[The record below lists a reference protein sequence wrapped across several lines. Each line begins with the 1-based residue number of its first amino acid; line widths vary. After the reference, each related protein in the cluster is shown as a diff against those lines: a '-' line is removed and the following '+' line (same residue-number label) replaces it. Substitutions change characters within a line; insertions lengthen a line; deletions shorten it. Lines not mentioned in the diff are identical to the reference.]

1 MIYDIDRY
9 IYIYMYMIY
18 VYVFICASAYIFYVL
33 CTFCCLLLSPL
44 RSLILRNA
52 SRKPLWRLAAKSFGN
67 HFVLHLAQAEKV
79 LWGTTKSRWFEA
91 PLTFYTHNPVSGLR
105 DLGIQH
111 DSTIFCTTLM
121 KKKTFQPNKRW
132 LCKKVITEKTRGFFP
147 PGKPPKPP
155 FGDSWAPLDRR
166 RLLLGMEVSCLS
178 NRSGGLFFHILS
190 LLHCVEQQSQ
200 IFTLFLPFS
209 FFFSGAIKILFN
221 FDNLFFFACEN
232 CPSLTFH
239 HFC

>member
-1 MIYDIDRY
+1 MMYDIW
-9 IYIYMYMIY
+9 YMYMIY
-18 VYVFICASAYIFYVL
+18 VYVFICASAYTFYVL

-67 HFVLHLAQAEKV
+67 HLVLHLAQAEKV
-79 LWGTTKSRWFEA
+79 LWGRTKSRWFEA
-91 PLTFYTHNPVSGLR
+91 RLTFYTHNPVSGLR

-121 KKKTFQPNKRW
+121 KTKIHFSPKTLTFQKGNYW
-132 LCKKVITEKTRGFFP
+132 ENTWFFHQEN
-147 PGKPPKPP
+147 PPKPP

-178 NRSGGLFFHILS
+178 NRSGGLFFPYFKSAS
-190 LLHCVEQQSQ
+190 LC
-200 IFTLFLPFS
+200 
-209 FFFSGAIKILFN
+209 
-221 FDNLFFFACEN
+221 
-232 CPSLTFH
+232 
-239 HFC
+239 

>member
-1 MIYDIDRY
+1 
-9 IYIYMYMIY
+9 MYKIY
-18 VYVFICASAYIFYVL
+18 VYVFICASAYTFHVL

-67 HFVLHLAQAEKV
+67 HLVLHLAQAEKV

-91 PLTFYTHNPVSGLR
+91 RLAFYTHNPVSGLG

-121 KKKTFQPNKRW
+121 KKKKHISAQKRW
-132 LCKKVITEKTRGFFP
+132 LFKKVITGKTRGFFP

-178 NRSGGLFFHILS
+178 NRSGGLFFPYFKSASLCWTTKSDLFYLYLS
-190 LLHCVEQQSQ
+190 AFFRVQSRYCS
-200 IFTLFLPFS
+200 TLTIWCS
-209 FFFSGAIKILFN
+209 
-221 FDNLFFFACEN
+221 FACEN